1 MFAFDPFTAL
11 VSVLVILFLIK
22 VYNNQK
28 QPKNLPPGPRPLP
41 IIGNLHQLDP
51 VQPYKTLTEMSKI
64 YGPVYSVH
72 FWLGKAVVLCG
83 YDTIKD
89 AFLNHA
95 EEFSNRPVI
104 PLMTK
109 ITKDHGLTFSNGESW
124 KAMRR
129 FTLSTLRDY
138 GMGKKAIED
147 KINEEAECLIQAIRS
162 HEGKPFDN
170 LTIINAAVANIIIS
184 ILLGYRF
191 SYDDPT
197 ILYLMNLIHENMK
210 LGASKSAWMY
220 NRFPALMRL
229 LPGPHQTVFANMRHM
244 LDFLTST
251 FTKQRKDLD
260 VNNQRNLIDAFL
272 VKQHER
278 KSPYSKYFH
287 NDNLAA
293 LVGDLFLAGMETTTT
308 TLRWG
313 LLLMMKYP
321 HIQAKV
327 QKEIDNIIG
336 TAPPQPEHRK
346 EMPYTDAVIHEI
358 QRFGSIAPNGVPH
371 ATTQDLTFKG
381 YFIPKGMTVLPVLYS
396 ALTDE
401 AYFKKP
407 HEFYPEHFL
416 DAEGTFIKNE
426 AFIPFSIGITG
437 RMFAF
442 DPFTAL
448 VSVLVILF
456 LAKVYNNQKQ
466 PKNLPPGPRP
476 LPIVGNLLL
485 LDPVQPYKTLTELSK
500 KYGPVYTVHFGLGK
514 AVVLCG
520 YDTIKDAFLNHAE
533 EFSNRPVMPLV
544 AKITKDH
551 GLIFSNGE
559 SWKAMR
565 RFTLSTLRDYGMG
578 KKAISDKINEEAEC
592 LMQAIRSHEGKPFD
606 NLTIINAA
614 VSNIIISILLGY
626 RFSYD
631 DPTILYLMNLINENM
646 KLVATNSARMYNRF
660 PTIMGLLPGPHH
672 KVFANIR
679 QMLDFIT
686 KTFTK
691 QKKDLDVNNLRNL
704 IDAFLVKQQETKSPS
719 SKYFHNDNLAALVG
733 DLFLAGMETTT
744 TTLRWGLL
752 LMMKYPH
759 IQEKVQKEIDNII
772 GTASPQPEHRKE
784 MPYTDAVIH
793 EIQRFGSIAPNGVP
807 HATTQDLTF
816 KGYFIPKGMT
826 IFPVLYSVLIDE
838 AYFEKP
844 HEFYPE
850 HFLDAEGK
858 FKKNEAFI
866 PFSIGKRSCAGET
879 LAKMELF
886 LFFTSLL
893 QNFTFQAPPGAELD
907 LNPARK
913 GTRSPQTHMV
923 CAIPRN

>member
-272 VKQHER
+272 VKQHE
-278 KSPYSKYFH
+278 
-287 NDNLAA
+287 
-293 LVGDLFLAGMETTTT
+293 
-308 TLRWG
+308 
-313 LLLMMKYP
+313 
-321 HIQAKV
+321 
-327 QKEIDNIIG
+327 
-336 TAPPQPEHRK
+336 
-346 EMPYTDAVIHEI
+346 
-358 QRFGSIAPNGVPH
+358 
-371 ATTQDLTFKG
+371 
-381 YFIPKGMTVLPVLYS
+381 GMTVLPVLYS